1 MFRPFKGVLIKMKFF
16 LASRDSISIEKFD
29 LEKFDYNVSPKQCLK
44 YGQNQLEPCEFKVEI
59 TEIKSKAI
67 DPATAYTFHI
77 QLIAP
82 DLKVKTQYGDSDPIT
97 HIIPMQSN
105 EKTLKC
111 QPKLNKIQGKSLVF
125 TKTH

>member
-1 MFRPFKGVLIKMKFF
+1 MFRPFKGVSIKMKFF

-29 LEKFDYNVSPKQCLK
+29 LEKFDYNVSAKKCLK
-44 YGQNQLEPCEFKVEI
+44 YGQKQLEPCEFKVKI
-59 TEIKSKAI
+59 TEIK
-67 DPATAYTFHI
+67 PATAYTFHI

-82 DLKVKTQYGDSDPIT
+82 DLKVKTQYGDSDEIT

-111 QPKLNKIQGKSLVF
+111 KTKPNKIQGKSLVF